1 MNFDSFLPFILIVA
15 PFAIAFFMEA
25 LVIYFFKLKKFW
37 PAIGIAFF
45 INLVSLAVL
54 YAGSML
60 MTKLG
65 YEFNGLRLPLQVV
78 LALWWLS
85 VISDAVLLQ
94 FISRTE
100 KAAVYRSSIVMN
112 LISYFFL
119 YFFIIGSH

>member
-1 MNFDSFLPFILIVA
+1 
-15 PFAIAFFMEA
+15 
-25 LVIYFFKLKKFW
+25 
-37 PAIGIAFF
+37 
-45 INLVSLAVL
+45 
-54 YAGSML
+54 
-60 MTKLG
+60 
-65 YEFNGLRLPLQVV
+65 LRLPLQVV

-112 LISYFFL
+112 VISYFFL